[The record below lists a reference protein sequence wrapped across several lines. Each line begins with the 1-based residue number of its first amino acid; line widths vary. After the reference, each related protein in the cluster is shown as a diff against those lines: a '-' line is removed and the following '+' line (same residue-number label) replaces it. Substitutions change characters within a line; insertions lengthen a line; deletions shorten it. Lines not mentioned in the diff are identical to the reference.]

1 MPSKEFCGD
10 CHGEWACHDCPYH
23 DRDLLSR
30 FAPLESSPKKKKCN
44 SKSKVQSSKPKRT
57 ERDVRMELIAPILI
71 GYLES
76 LHNLAKAEKGKYEI
90 LNGKSLA
97 EDIKRYIKILKS
109 DWT

>member
-1 MPSKEFCGD
+1 M
-10 CHGEWACHDCPYH
+10 
-23 DRDLLSR
+23 
-30 FAPLESSPKKKKCN
+30 KKKKSN
-44 SKSKVQSSKPKRT
+44 SKSKAQSSKPKRT
-57 ERDVRMELIAPILI
+57 ERDVRVELIAPILI

-76 LHNLAKAEKGKYEI
+76 LRNLAKAEKGKYEI

>member
-1 MPSKEFCGD
+1 MVSGLVMTVLITI
-10 CHGEWACHDCPYH
+10 ATYYLA
-23 DRDLLSR
+23 LLHW
-30 FAPLESSPKKKKCN
+30 
-44 SKSKVQSSKPKRT
+44 KVLRRRKIETLRAKHKAASLNAQRG
-57 ERDVRMELIAPILI
+57 DVRMELIAPTLI

>member
-1 MPSKEFCGD
+1 MANGLVMTVLITIVTYCL
-10 CHGEWACHDCPYH
+10 A
-23 DRDLLSR
+23 LLHWKILR
-30 FAPLESSPKKKKCN
+30 RRKKCN
-44 SKSKVQSSKPKRT
+44 SKSKAQSSKSKCT
-57 ERDVRMELIAPILI
+57 ERVVRIELIAPILI